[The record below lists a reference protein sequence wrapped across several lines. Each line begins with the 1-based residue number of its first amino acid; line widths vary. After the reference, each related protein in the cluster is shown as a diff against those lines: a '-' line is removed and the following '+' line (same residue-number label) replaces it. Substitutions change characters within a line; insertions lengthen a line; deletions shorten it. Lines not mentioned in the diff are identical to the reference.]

1 MGKKKQYNARRSAVI
16 KDTAVST
23 ADAALPSHHSCSD
36 SDVSN
41 LSGTELKFSNPH
53 TEKEQESPQENICQT
68 SADKPVIQETVY
80 HNHNPVS
87 GQPVKQSLRP
97 YALAAAEQRK
107 PALKHEKNRASSKTD
122 THIANSRQ
130 KGKETH
136 SGTKPSFTSEKAEE
150 TKEKK
155 SGRLQN
161 EPDSMKKES
170 KLKFDDTDT
179 NGQPGMIGTVK
190 KRAGKAV
197 EKTVVAVS
205 TYAHGKIHEAEHE
218 NSAIEGS
225 HKAELLAE
233 QGIRKLKH
241 DVQSK
246 KQKSQDTRQGN
257 KLQESP
263 SENTSALHHG
273 DVPNSS
279 QTVEKKEGLLNRFY
293 QKRQNKKRAA
303 EAMKKAKQGGQTAE
317 KAFETAASATE
328 QTIILL
334 TGTPKKRKRSLYSII
349 AVLLIALILFS
360 QLHSCSMMA
369 AGTFSSVTSSSWP
382 ADDAEITKADLYY
395 TELEAKL
402 QQKID
407 NIESTYSGHDEY
419 NYNIGEIGHDPV
431 VLISYLSAKYGD
443 FTFNQVKQ
451 ELDRLFSLQYDLDID
466 TFTEQRAITLT
477 YRIGDSLG
485 NVVTSAYCPCSVC
498 CGQWAGGPTASGVY
512 PTANHTIA
520 VDANNPFVPIGT
532 KIKMNGIVYTVE
544 DTGNFARYGV
554 QFDVY
559 HDDHASA
566 LIWGHRTYEAIF
578 VGGSRSTIEKTTTKT
593 VSICNV
599 TLTSKS
605 LQSIITS
612 RLNNDQM
619 ELFNVYQ
626 STRGNRQFLGTPFAA
641 NWYGS
646 VTSYYGYR
654 IHPISNNLQIHRGL
668 DIAAPSGKEILAVH
682 KGTVTTAAYDSGYGN
697 YIVIENEDGY
707 KTKYAHCSSLLAS
720 VGQTVETGDVIA
732 KVGSTGQ
739 STGPHLH
746 IEFLYQNEY
755 LNPYFYLGV
764 GSGSLYGNGFGFTGD
779 VDALDDATFAALI
792 QEAEKYLGMAYVW
805 GGSSPSTGFDCS
817 GFVSYVFTNSGVY
830 NMGRLTAQ
838 GIYDISSPV
847 SPSDAKPG
855 DIIFFKGTYDTS
867 GVSHVGIYVG
877 NGQMIHC
884 GDPIQSTS
892 INTAYWQSHFF
903 AFGRVG
909 Q

>member
-1 MGKKKQYNARRSAVI
+1 MGKKRKYDARRAAVT
-16 KDTAVST
+16 KDAAVST
-23 ADAALPSHHSCSD
+23 ADTALPSKHSYPS
-36 SDVSN
+36 VAPHAE
-41 LSGTELKFSNPH
+41 TENKDPVLYKD
-53 TEKEQESPQENICQT
+53 KEQENTQE
-68 SADKPVIQETVY
+68 PVNPAEPDVTFRQEPRY
-80 HNHNPVS
+80 HNHDPVPR
-87 GQPVKQSLRP
+87 QPTGKSLHP

-107 PALKHEKNRASSKTD
+107 SALKQEKTRSASKSGQKNESSAEDTSGTSSKTEE
-122 THIANSRQ
+122 SRQ
-130 KGKETH
+130 KKQ
-136 SGTKPSFTSEKAEE
+136 S
-150 TKEKK
+150 
-155 SGRLQN
+155 RLKD
-161 EPDSMKKES
+161 EPDSTKKES
-170 KLKFDDTDT
+170 RLKFDDADT

-190 KRAGKAV
+190 KGTSKAV
-197 EKTVVAVS
+197 EKTAVAVS

-218 NSAIEGS
+218 NSAVEGS
-225 HKAELLAE
+225 HKTELLAE

-241 DVQSK
+241 DAQNRKHKSHDTG
-246 KQKSQDTRQGN
+246 QKT
-257 KLQESP
+257 KLKESS
-263 SENTSALHHG
+263 SENTPVLHHS
-273 DVPNSS
+273 DVPSSS
-279 QTVEKKEGLLNRFY
+279 QPTEEKKTLMNRFY
-293 QKRQNKKRAA
+293 QKKQNKKRASDA
-303 EAMKKAKQGGQTAE
+303 AKAAKQGGQTAE
-317 KAFETAASATE
+317 KAFETAASVTE
-328 QTIILL
+328 HTVLVVTQAV
-334 TGTPKKRKRSLYSII
+334 RKNKGKIYALI
-349 AVLLIALILFS
+349 AVLLIALILMT

-382 ADDAEITKADLYY
+382 ADDEEITQADLYY

-402 QQKID
+402 QQKVD

-443 FTFNQVKQ
+443 FTFSQVKR
-451 ELDRLFSLQYDLDID
+451 ELDTLFSLQYDLDVD
-466 TFTEQRAITLT
+466 TYTEQRAVTLT

-485 NVVTSAYCPCSVC
+485 NVVTSAYCPCSLC

-532 KIKMNGIVYTVE
+532 KIKMNGIIYTVE

-566 LIWGHRTYEAIF
+566 LVWGHKTFDAIF
-578 VGGSRSTIEKTTTKT
+578 MGGSRSTIEKTTTKT

-605 LQSIITS
+605 LQSVITS
-612 RLNNDQM
+612 RLNSDQM
-619 ELFNVYQ
+619 ELFTVYQ
-626 STRGNRQFLGTPFAA
+626 STRGNRQFLGSPFAA
-641 NWYGS
+641 NWYGN

-682 KGTVTTAAYDSGYGN
+682 KGTVTTAAYYSGYGN
-697 YIVIENEDGY
+697 YIVIENDDGY
-707 KTKYAHCSSLLAS
+707 KTKYAHCSSLVAS

-732 KVGSTGQ
+732 KVGSTGN

-792 QEAEKYLGMAYVW
+792 HEAEKYLGMDYVW

-855 DIIFFKGTYDTS
+855 DIIFFKGTYDTP

-884 GDPIQSTS
+884 GDPINYTS

-909 Q
+909 H

>member
-1 MGKKKQYNARRSAVI
+1 MGKNKKYNARKKAVHKGAVSSTTENTLPSEETKMKQNSKSSSEKHASSHEQEEETGKKKNSKLQEEP
-16 KDTAVST
+16 D
-23 ADAALPSHHSCSD
+23 HS
-36 SDVSN
+36 
-41 LSGTELKFSNPH
+41 K
-53 TEKEQESPQENICQT
+53 
-68 SADKPVIQETVY
+68 
-80 HNHNPVS
+80 
-87 GQPVKQSLRP
+87 KQS
-97 YALAAAEQRK
+97 K
-107 PALKHEKNRASSKTD
+107 
-122 THIANSRQ
+122 
-130 KGKETH
+130 
-136 SGTKPSFTSEKAEE
+136 
-150 TKEKK
+150 
-155 SGRLQN
+155 LQ
-161 EPDSMKKES
+161 
-170 KLKFDDTDT
+170 FDDTDT

-190 KRAGKAV
+190 KGVGKTV
-197 EKTVVAVS
+197 EKSVIAVS

-218 NSAIEGS
+218 NSAVEGS

-233 QGIRKLKH
+233 QGIRKLH
-241 DVQSK
+241 HHFQNK
-246 KQKSQDTRQGN
+246 KQNAQDTGRGN
-257 KLQESP
+257 NLKESP
-263 SENTSALHHG
+263 SENAPVLHHG
-273 DVPNSS
+273 DVPSAP
-279 QTVEKKEGLLNRFY
+279 QPTDEKKGLLNHFY
-293 QKRQNKKRAA
+293 QKRQNKKRAS
-303 EAMKKAKQGGQTAE
+303 EAMKAAKQGGQTAE
-317 KAFETAASATE
+317 KAFETAASTTE

-334 TGTPKKRKRSLYSII
+334 TGTPKKRKSSLYAVIV
-349 AVLLIALILFS
+349 VLLVVLILFT

-382 ADDAEITKADLYY
+382 ADDDEITKADLYY

-407 NIESTYSGHDEY
+407 NIESNYSGHDEY

-443 FTFNQVKQ
+443 FTFNQVKR
-451 ELDRLFSLQYDLDID
+451 ELDTLFYLQYNLDVA
-466 TFTEQRAITLT
+466 TYTEQRAVTLT

-485 NVVTSAYCPCSVC
+485 NVVTSAYCPCAVC
-498 CGQWAGGPTASGVY
+498 CGQWAGDPTASGVY
-512 PTANHTIA
+512 PTANRTLA

-532 KIKMNGIVYTVE
+532 KIKMNGITYTVE
-544 DTGNFARYGV
+544 DTGNFAQYGV

-559 HDDHASA
+559 HNDHASA

-578 VGGSRSTIEKTTTKT
+578 VGGTTSTIEKTTTKT

-605 LQSIITS
+605 LQSIIPS
-612 RLNNDQM
+612 RLSSEQL
-619 ELFNVYQ
+619 ELFTVYQ

-641 NWYGS
+641 NWYGNVS
-646 VTSYYGYR
+646 SYYGYR
-654 IHPISNNLQIHRGL
+654 IHPTSGNLQIHRGL

-682 KGTVTTAAYDSGYGN
+682 KGTVTTASYDSSYGN
-697 YIVIENEDGY
+697 YIVIENDDGY
-707 KTKYAHCSSLLAS
+707 KTKYAHCSSLVAS
-720 VGQTVETGDVIA
+720 VGQTVETGDVVA
-732 KVGSTGQ
+732 KVGSTGN

-847 SPSDAKPG
+847 SPADAKPG

-867 GVSHVGIYVG
+867 EVSHVGIYVG

-884 GDPIQSTS
+884 GDPIQYTS